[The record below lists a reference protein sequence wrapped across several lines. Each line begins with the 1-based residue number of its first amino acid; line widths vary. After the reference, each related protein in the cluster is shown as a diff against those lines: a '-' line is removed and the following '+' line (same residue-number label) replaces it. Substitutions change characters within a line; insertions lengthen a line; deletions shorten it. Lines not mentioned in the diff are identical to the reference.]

1 VIIAILLVL
10 LVFSI
15 CSLALVSGAETAFF
29 SLSSMQIKAFKRDQ
43 DPRKRQVAHLLE
55 NPREFLVT
63 FIIVI
68 VLLSLIIQNLI
79 STLLN
84 HQGSWLLNIGIP
96 LGVNLILGEV
106 IPKSLAM
113 PSNVKVSCKTVYIVA
128 WLQKVLYPVRKIL
141 SWLTSLIMPILFFF
155 LRKEKEI
162 SIDELQHALKESKD
176 RGVLLHEE
184 TELIRGYLR
193 LQESMVKDL
202 MRPREEILYVDQDEP
217 LSRLIHLFVEQE
229 CTRILFCEDGLDKLK
244 GIISSRIFFQN
255 KEGIAELQQ
264 LIPFLK
270 PPYFVPETLKAD
282 VLLKQMYE
290 KKETLA
296 IVVSEYGSITG
307 LIAMEDLVEVV
318 VGEIVDLRDR
328 ETFFTRAGEDV
339 IIASGKLE
347 LAQLEEIFDVS
358 LESLTHRVT
367 VGGWIIE
374 ELGDIPKTGVKHQ
387 TKDFFFHILSADPT
401 RIRRVYIRK
410 LTPVKLKKQ
419 R

>member
-1 VIIAILLVL
+1 MITIIVLVFLVL
-10 LVFSI
+10 SVG
-15 CSLALVSGAETAFF
+15 SLAIISGAETAFF
-29 SLSSMQIKAFKRDQ
+29 SLSSTQVKVFKRSQ
-43 DPRKRQVAHLLE
+43 DLRKRQIARLLDNSKE
-55 NPREFLVT
+55 LLVT
-63 FIIVI
+63 LIILI
-68 VLLSLIIQNLI
+68 VLFSLIIQNLI
-79 STLLN
+79 SALFGTK
-84 HQGSWLLNIGIP
+84 GGWLLNVGVP
-96 LGVNLILGEV
+96 LGVNLILGEL
-106 IPKSLAM
+106 IPKSLALL
-113 PSNVKVSCKTVYIVA
+113 SNVKVSYKTVYLLS
-128 WLQKVLYPVRKIL
+128 WLQKVFYPVRKVL
-141 SWLTSLIMPILFFF
+141 SYLTSLIMPILFFF

-162 SIDELQHALKESKD
+162 SIDELQHALRESKD
-176 RGVLLHEE
+176 RGILLHEE

-202 MRPREEILYVDQDEP
+202 MRPREEILYIDEEES
-217 LSRLIHLFVEQE
+217 LSRLIHLFVDQE
-229 CTRILFCEDGLDKLK
+229 CTRILFCRGGLDKLV
-244 GIISSRIFFQN
+244 GIVSSRIYFQN
-255 KEGIAELQQ
+255 REKIEATKDIAS
-264 LIPFLK
+264 FLK

-282 VLLKQMYE
+282 LLLQQMYE

-347 LAQLEEIFDVS
+347 LAQLEEIFDIS
-358 LESLTHRVT
+358 LDSASHRVT
-367 VGGWIIE
+367 IGGWIIE
-374 ELGDIPKTGVKHQ
+374 QLGDIPKTGVKYE

-410 LTPVKLKKQ
+410 LTPGKGKKQ